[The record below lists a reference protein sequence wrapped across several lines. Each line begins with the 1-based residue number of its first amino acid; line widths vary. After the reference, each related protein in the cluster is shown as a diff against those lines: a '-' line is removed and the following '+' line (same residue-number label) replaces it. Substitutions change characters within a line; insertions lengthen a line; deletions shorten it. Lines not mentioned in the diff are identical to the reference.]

1 MLGFSVY
8 LGNALD
14 KEYILNMVS
23 MGYDVIFTSLQIP
36 EENKQHQLS
45 YFGELC
51 QLLSSY
57 NITYII
63 DVNPSL
69 LNPTLYSYLNQ
80 LPHGAFLYVLM
91 INWMLNSSMKFKVM
105 VSNAVLM
112 RVISQKIC

>member
-1 MLGFSVY
+1 M
-8 LGNALD
+8 A
-14 KEYILNMVS
+14 S

-63 DVNPSL
+63 DVNPS
-69 LNPTLYSYLNQ
+69 YLIQ
-80 LPHGAFLYVLM
+80 RFT
-91 INWMLNSSMKFKVM
+91 
-105 VSNAVLM
+105 
-112 RVISQKIC
+112 VI

>member
-14 KEYILNMVS
+14 KEYILNMAS

-36 EENKQHQLS
+36 EETSNISCHILGNYVS
-45 YFGELC
+45 F
-51 QLLSSY
+51 SSY

-112 RVISQKIC
+112 RE

>member
-14 KEYILNMVS
+14 KEYILNMAS

-51 QLLSSY
+51 QFF
-57 NITYII
+57 II
-63 DVNPSL
+63 
-69 LNPTLYSYLNQ
+69 
-80 LPHGAFLYVLM
+80 
-91 INWMLNSSMKFKVM
+91 
-105 VSNAVLM
+105 
-112 RVISQKIC
+112 